1 MSAGGSRLRWWLD
14 PVGGLLVGIDDCH
27 ISRIDN
33 SSQIATGVIIAW
45 VHTIYGQ
52 FGLLAG
58 KSAPND
64 FIQLVIYKA
73 MTFSADID
81 KIDTVRAYHSGPVR
95 SFISTTS
102 RFDGSG
108 RRIILSK

>member
-1 MSAGGSRLRWWLD
+1 MNVTLSR
-14 PVGGLLVGIDDCH
+14 V
-27 ISRIDN
+27 DN

-45 VHTIYGQ
+45 VHTIYEQ

-58 KSAPND
+58 KSAPNE

-95 SFISTTS
+95 ALFFGRTISSF
-102 RFDGSG
+102 RC
-108 RRIILSK
+108 RRIILSR

>member
-1 MSAGGSRLRWWLD
+1 MVVFWWEFANVTLPWAD
-14 PVGGLLVGIDDCH
+14 YL
-27 ISRIDN
+27 
-33 SSQIATGVIIAW
+33 SQIATGVIIAW
-45 VHTIYGQ
+45 VHTVYEQ

-58 KSAPND
+58 KSAPNE

-95 SFISTTS
+95 PIPLNNTTF
-102 RFDGSG
+102 R
-108 RRIILSK
+108 